1 MIFDA
6 IVLAGGRSSRL
17 GGESKAGLL
26 IDGRTLLA
34 RSLDA
39 AEGAKRIVVVGPP
52 QPLPV
57 GVLSAREEPAFSGPA
72 AAIAAGM
79 SALSATTASEFVLVL
94 ACDMPGSA
102 SAVHAL
108 RAAGAPRADGAIAID
123 GDARPQPL
131 AGLYRSAAL
140 SAAIERRGGLL
151 ANLSVRALL
160 EGLDLTATPVP
171 AGSTDD
177 VDTWADAARWAATPA
192 AADHTLTAAQTPAIG
207 TDMADQADD
216 TMAALAEWSRRL
228 AVELGLNDF
237 STDLDSGVDSG
248 VDTGVD
254 IAAVLALAGT
264 VAHSVMRP
272 AAPLT
277 TFIVGY
283 AAGLAVGSGQEL
295 PSDAFRRAAAAAA
308 TLATGDR

>member
-26 IDGRTLLA
+26 VDGRSLLA

-39 AEGAKRIVVVGPP
+39 AEGAQRIVVVGPS

-79 SALSATTASEFVLVL
+79 GALPAASASDFVLVL

-102 SAVHAL
+102 AAVRAL

-123 GDARPQPL
+123 ADSRPQHL
-131 AGLYRSAAL
+131 AGLYRSASL
-140 SAAIERRGGLL
+140 SAAIERRGGEL

-160 EGLDLTATPVP
+160 GELELTPTPVP

-177 VDTWADAARWAATPA
+177 VDTWADAARWGIEPA
-192 AADHTLTAAQTPAIG
+192 AADQTANADQTAAKG
-207 TDMADQADD
+207 TDMADQDD
-216 TMAALAEWSRRL
+216 DKMAALAEWSRRL
-228 AVELGLNDF
+228 AIELGLGE
-237 STDLDSGVDSG
+237 LD
-248 VDTGVD
+248 VD
-254 IAAVLALAGT
+254 IDAVLALAGT

-283 AAGLAVGSGQEL
+283 AAGLSVGSGKAS
-295 PSDAFRRAAAAAA
+295 PADAFRGAAAAAA
-308 TLATGDR
+308 ALAVGER